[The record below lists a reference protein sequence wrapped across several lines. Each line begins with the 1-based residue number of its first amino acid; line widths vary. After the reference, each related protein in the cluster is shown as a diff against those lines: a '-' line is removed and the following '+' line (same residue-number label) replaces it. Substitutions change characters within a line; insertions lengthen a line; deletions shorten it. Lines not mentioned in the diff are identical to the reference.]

1 MPLFRQIGPLEVLLI
16 LGVVLLLFGPKRLPE
31 LARSIGKSV
40 REFRGGL
47 KEAKEEPQEEP
58 EKAS

>member
-1 MPLFRQIGPLEVLLI
+1 LFRQIGPLAGPLN

-31 LARSIGKSV
+31 LARSIGRSV

-47 KEAKEEPQEEP
+47 REGKEEPQQEKEP
-58 EKAS
+58 EQAS